1 MQEFA
6 TTWPIASPAMRVL
19 VMLPTYNEIENIQ
32 DVLERAR
39 IAMPEADILV
49 IDDGSPDGTAEAAE
63 KLGELLGGVDV
74 LRRAQKS
81 GLGSAYR
88 AGFRVGLARGYDVM
102 IEMDADLS
110 HDPAV
115 LPELVAAVE
124 HGADL
129 AIGSRYVPG
138 GSIPHWAWYRRALSR
153 YGNRYACFVLGMT
166 IRDTT
171 SGFRAYQADTL
182 KSIDVF
188 STRAKGYG
196 FQIETAYRVSQ
207 RSFALD
213 EVPII
218 FTDRIRGASKM
229 SPAVMSE
236 EMVLVTW
243 WGIRDRVLNRA
254 RARFAPSRRSAP

>member
-1 MQEFA
+1 
-6 TTWPIASPAMRVL
+6 MRTLVVLPTFEEALNVEEVLRRVRAAAPDVDVL
-19 VMLPTYNEIENIQ
+19 V
-32 DVLERAR
+32 V
-39 IAMPEADILV
+39 
-49 IDDGSPDGTAEAAE
+49 DDNSPDGTAAIARRVGEE
-63 KLGELLGGVDV
+63 LGRVDV
-74 LRRAQKS
+74 VVRERKD
-81 GLGSAYR
+81 GLGNAYR
-88 AGFRVGLARGYDVM
+88 HGFRLGLDRGYEVLVQ
-102 IEMDADLS
+102 MDADLS
-110 HDPAV
+110 HDPDDIMR
-115 LPELVAAVE
+115 LLEKLDR
-124 HGADL
+124 GADL

-138 GSIPHWAWYRRALSR
+138 GEIPHWAWYRRALSR

-207 RSFALD
+207 KSFALD
-213 EVPII
+213 EVPIV
-218 FTDRIRGASKM
+218 FRDRVRGASKM

-243 WGIRDRVLNRA
+243 WGVRDRVLSRA
-254 RARFAPSRRSAP
+254 RARVRRGRR

>member
-1 MQEFA
+1 
-6 TTWPIASPAMRVL
+6 MRTL
-19 VMLPTYNEIENIQ
+19 VVLPTYEEALNIEE
-32 DVLERAR
+32 VLRRVRVA
-39 IAMPEADILV
+39 APDLDILV
-49 IDDGSPDGTAEAAE
+49 VDDNSPDGTAAIARRVGDE
-63 KLGELLGGVDV
+63 LGRVVVRPRKD
-74 LRRAQKS
+74 
-81 GLGSAYR
+81 GLGNAYR
-88 AGFRVGLARGYDVM
+88 HGFRIGFDRGYEVLVQ
-102 IEMDADLS
+102 MDADLS
-110 HDPAV
+110 HDPDD
-115 LPELVAAVE
+115 LPRLLEKVDR
-124 HGADL
+124 GADL

-153 YGNRYACFVLGMT
+153 YGNRYSCFVLGMT

-196 FQIETAYRVSQ
+196 FQIETAYRVSR

-236 EMVLVTW
+236 EMLLVTW
-243 WGIRDRVLNRA
+243 WGLRDRVLSRA